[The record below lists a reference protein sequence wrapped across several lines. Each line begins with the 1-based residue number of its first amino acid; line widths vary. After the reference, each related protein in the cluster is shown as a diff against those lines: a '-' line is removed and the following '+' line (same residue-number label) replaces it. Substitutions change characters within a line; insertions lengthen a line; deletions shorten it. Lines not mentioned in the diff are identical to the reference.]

1 MIVASIWYPLESVA
15 LTVLSN
21 LYGQRYSLS
30 DVTLE
35 SNTLLY
41 PLFRLGMIAR
51 TPGFG
56 AYAALADISR
66 LTQAPMFLL
75 RTSLPYHWAQ
85 ILR

>member
-1 MIVASIWYPLESVA
+1 LP
-15 LTVLSN
+15 N

-30 DVTLE
+30 NVTLE

-56 AYAALADISR
+56 AYAALAATSR
-66 LTQAPMFLL
+66 FTRSSMFLL
-75 RTSLPYHWAQ
+75 RTSLPYQ
-85 ILR
+85 GIINQRQLFLCS